1 MRSEWIE
8 RVEGMACSKWLETI
22 KFKAGYTPSVA
33 TLACNAATLTPAPRH
48 LKFENIN
55 VFDAKLQAAVK
66 GMMLQN
72 APADSADALF
82 FSVAS
87 NTFRLRVTKATFTCN
102 ANPCVI
108 PTVEKSSGNGCKG
121 VSGKTV
127 ESGKVCD
134 TMCKAGYTPSVKRLN
149 CLAETLTP
157 ATFVCNPD
165 PCPIPFD
172 KNQEASGC
180 IGVKKNGATVIES
193 SETCR
198 TQCKEGYHPS
208 SAKLSCFAG
217 ELSPATWSCE
227 EDPCPAL
234 KNIKN
239 APELTCRQGDSII
252 SGTVCTTFC
261 SPGYTPSPKSL
272 SCSLGDFTPATYVCK
287 PDPCPLHLVP
297 NRLGSGCKGVTR
309 PAVIQSGD
317 TCETQCEEGYSPSV
331 KGQKC
336 FAGSLTPTFW
346 SCEPDPCEPPAGIR
360 NAAPNTCKEGK
371 SVSSGGLCTSQCADG
386 YSPSVSSL
394 ACNLGKLAPA
404 AFTCIPDPCQ
414 IPEVSDRHG
423 SGCRGIKGKTVNSGV
438 TCTPVCKTGFQ
449 PSEQA
454 LRCAASKL
462 TPATW
467 TCDPDHVSSSRA

>member
-1 MRSEWIE
+1 MAVVRGFLYSRPSPRS
-8 RVEGMACSKWLETI
+8 SL
-22 KFKAGYTPSVA
+22 A
-33 TLACNAATLTPAPRH
+33 TRS
-48 LKFENIN
+48 
-55 VFDAKLQAAVK
+55 Q
-66 GMMLQN
+66 
-72 APADSADALF
+72 
-82 FSVAS
+82 
-87 NTFRLRVTKATFTCN
+87 
-102 ANPCVI
+102 
-108 PTVEKSSGNGCKG
+108 
-121 VSGKTV
+121 
-127 ESGKVCD
+127 
-134 TMCKAGYTPSVKRLN
+134 
-149 CLAETLTP
+149 
-157 ATFVCNPD
+157 
-165 PCPIPFD
+165 
-172 KNQEASGC
+172 
-180 IGVKKNGATVIES
+180 
-193 SETCR
+193 
-198 TQCKEGYHPS
+198 
-208 SAKLSCFAG
+208 
-217 ELSPATWSCE
+217 
-227 EDPCPAL
+227 DPCPAL

-239 APELTCRQGDSII
+239 APELTCRQGESII

-261 SPGYTPSPKSL
+261 SPGYTPSPKTL
-272 SCSLGDFTPATYVCK
+272 LCSLGDFTPATYVCK

-404 AFTCIPDPCQ
+404 TFTCIPDPCQ

-423 SGCRGIKGKTVNSGV
+423 SGCKGIKGKTVNSGV

-467 TCDPDHVSSSRA
+467 TCDPDSCIVKPGLKKAMGTGCNGGKSGRVASGGVCKGSCLQGYAPSVSKLDCYAGIFSPESFTCDPEPCKIPTVQNRAGSGCMGIPGDSIASSKVCNAHCQGGYSPSAAKLSCSAGTLTPATFECSPDPCPMPKVTWSKHGTQGPRFWSTRIFTHIGPYWKNVFEKNRRRQSLLQFVHKDPCF